1 MNLERYHDQHAGI
14 QNQLQDLH
22 QRLAP
27 EALAGNP
34 AAARQSLVTLGAKLN
49 IHLAFEDQALY
60 PPLLAHPNLAVQT
73 KTRAYMTEMGGLKE
87 SLGSHMKRWVSLQRV
102 EEEPLTFRKET
113 LELAQALERRLQ
125 AEDREFYP
133 MLERL
138 A

>member
-1 MNLERYHDQHAGI
+1 MNLDRYHEQHAGI
-14 QNQLQDLH
+14 HGQLQDLH

-27 EALAGNP
+27 EALAADP

-60 PPLLAHPNLAVQT
+60 PPLLGNLNPAIQT
-73 KTRAYMTEMGGLKE
+73 KTRAYMSEMGGLKE
-87 SLGSHMKRWVSLQRV
+87 NLGNHLKRWLSIQRV
-102 EEEPLTFRKET
+102 KQEPQTFRKET
-113 LELAQALERRLQ
+113 LELTQALERRLQ
-125 AEDREFYP
+125 AEDQDFYP